1 MIDLKSYLQKR
12 LTVSPKEAHLIESVV
27 KQYIN
32 KKPSSKIKEGFDDVY
47 RAIGQFL
54 DEQSTYNVHIR
65 GDMYASY
72 LITLN
77 NMYVYDY
84 FGSAFNIGLKSNTDI
99 KTTLN
104 ISLQDENAIKSA
116 IRKGDELIL
125 TTGKGSIITIKRI
138 SDGKDIEGDFRVDS
152 PRRQIQ

>member
-1 MIDLKSYLQKR
+1 MNFKSYLQKR
-12 LTVSPKEAHLIESVV
+12 LTVSSKEAELIETVV
-27 KQYIN
+27 KQYIS
-32 KKPSSKIKEGFDDVY
+32 KRPSLKIKEGFDDVY

-54 DEQSTYNVHIR
+54 DEESTYNVHIR

-84 FGSAFNIGLKSNTDI
+84 FGSVFNIGLKSKTDS

-104 ISLQDENAIKSA
+104 ISLQEENAIKSA
-116 IRKGDELIL
+116 IQKVDELIL

-138 SDGKDIEGDFRVDS
+138 SSGKDIEGDFRVDS
-152 PRRQIQ
+152 PRKQIQ